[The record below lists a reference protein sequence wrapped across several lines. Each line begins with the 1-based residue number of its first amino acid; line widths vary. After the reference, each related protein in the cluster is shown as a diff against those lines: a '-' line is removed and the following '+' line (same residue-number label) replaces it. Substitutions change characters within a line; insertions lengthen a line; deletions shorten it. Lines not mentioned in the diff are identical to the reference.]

1 MSSEIKVSVCVVTY
15 NQEKYIEQC
24 VRSVLEQKTQYEYE
38 VIIGDDASTDNTR
51 NILMDLEAQYPD
63 KIRLLLHDKNIGP
76 SDNVLSVYKAAR
88 GQYIAHLDGDD
99 YFLPGKI
106 EKQVGLM
113 DADPNCGMSFH
124 SVLKLE
130 PTGTKTFEK
139 INCKGMPVGGWTLKD
154 LLWLMAIGV
163 NSSKMF
169 RRELLERFQDPGFP
183 LVDTVFNVLILGNAK
198 VKVIN
203 DAALGVYRNAVGISS
218 SCLGTR
224 VATIKGYDYLLSI
237 LPKENRVVIC
247 SVTFFLMLLDIKNF
261 RGTCY
266 LNFRLWLKSFDSGF
280 LVFLWR
286 NGFFIR

>member
-1 MSSEIKVSVCVVTY
+1 MNSDIKVSVCIVTY

-51 NILMDLEAQYPD
+51 NILMDLEVQYPD

-76 SDNVLSVYKAAR
+76 SDNVLSVYNAAR

-113 DADPNCGMSFH
+113 DVDPNFGMSFH
-124 SVLKLE
+124 SVLKLD
-130 PTGTKTFEK
+130 PTGTQTFEK
-139 INCKGMPVGGWTLKD
+139 INCKGMPVGGWPLKD

-169 RRELLERFQDPGFP
+169 RRELLESFQYPGFP
-183 LVDTVFNVLILGNAK
+183 LVDTVFNCLILGSAT
-198 VKVIN
+198 VKVIS
-203 DAALGVYRNAVGISS
+203 DAAFGVYRSSVGVSS
-218 SCLGTR
+218 SGLGTR
-224 VATIKGYDYLLSI
+224 VATIKGYEYLLSI
-237 LPKENRVVIC
+237 LPKENRRIIC
-247 SVTFFLMLLDIKNF
+247 SVAFFSMLLDIKNF
-261 RGTCY
+261 RRTCC
-266 LNFRLWLKSFDSGF
+266 LNFRLWLKSFDFGF
-280 LVFLWR
+280 LVVLWR
-286 NGFFIR
+286 NRFFIK